1 MFKKYYLAYGSNLN
15 LEQMKYRCPTAK
27 PIGKMNLKDYRLVY
41 KGLADNFAYLTIEKS
56 KGSVV
61 PLGLFEVSYFDI
73 LSLDDYEG
81 YPNSYSKFYIP
92 IQVEGKNKKALIYI
106 MNKSYNYHIPSKK
119 YVATCLQGYNDFD
132 FDINILNPA
141 LYDTTDNFPKK
152 LTKKINP
159 NSWDLLS
166 SQILKLWDS
175 SVNIAYILSYK
186 YNFVRFD
193 KIGNSVFK
201 VWRFENIIQDR
212 YKVA

>member
-56 KGSVV
+56 KGSEV

-119 YVATCLQGYNDFD
+119 YVATCLQGYSDFD
-132 FDINILNPA
+132 FDINILNKA
-141 LYDTTDNFPKK
+141 LYDTTDNLPKK

-159 NSWDLLS
+159 NS
-166 SQILKLWDS
+166 
-175 SVNIAYILSYK
+175 
-186 YNFVRFD
+186 
-193 KIGNSVFK
+193 
-201 VWRFENIIQDR
+201 
-212 YKVA
+212 